1 MSEGELDYGGLV
13 GGLGGDGDVV
23 AVDLEGDL
31 SVGVVDETVFVL
43 ACYTWKEYN
52 RRWKW
57 IHLMANVYQ
66 QTGSTV
72 L

>member
-31 SVGVVDETVFVL
+31 SVGVVDETVLVL
-43 ACYTWKEYN
+43 ACYT
-52 RRWKW
+52 
-57 IHLMANVYQ
+57 
-66 QTGSTV
+66 
-72 L
+72 